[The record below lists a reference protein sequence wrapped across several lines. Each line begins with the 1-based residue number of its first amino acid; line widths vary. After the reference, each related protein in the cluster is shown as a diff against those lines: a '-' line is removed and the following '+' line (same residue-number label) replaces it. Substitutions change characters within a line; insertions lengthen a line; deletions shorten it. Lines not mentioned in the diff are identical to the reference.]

1 MIYTETKIL
10 LSVATIVTS
19 FLIMTVLLNN
29 NNKKEN

>member
-1 MIYTETKIL
+1 MIYTETEIF